1 MASRQEANR
10 DNLLMLA
17 SVAVFD
23 NYLDEYETMTE
34 EKEFSISREEM
45 DKRWQAVMRVYRKQ
59 EQKRNAKNLPRM
71 IWQKIIAFIT
81 ALSLL
86 GGGAFVT
93 VMATNPTIRE
103 MVLTDHGIVS
113 DLRFI
118 LSDEKGIRNTECPED
133 WTHKYYPAYIPERYT
148 FLQRTDDAI
157 VYIGPDDWLLNF
169 IILDPKSNHGI
180 DTEDME
186 PYETK
191 VHGYS
196 AILFAKEDDSE
207 SAILINFE
215 DCAVFVHGNV
225 TQNEMRDIADNIKI
239 KNWK

>member
-1 MASRQEANR
+1 MAYFLTYS
-10 DNLLMLA
+10 A
-17 SVAVFD
+17 SKTAV
-23 NYLDEYETMTE
+23 ETSAE
-34 EKEFSISREEM
+34 P
-45 DKRWQAVMRVYRKQ
+45 
-59 EQKRNAKNLPRM
+59 L
-71 IWQKIIAFIT
+71 
-81 ALSLL
+81 
-86 GGGAFVT
+86 
-93 VMATNPTIRE
+93 
-103 MVLTDHGIVS
+103 VL
-113 DLRFI
+113 
-118 LSDEKGIRNTECPED
+118 
-133 WTHKYYPAYIPERYT
+133 
-148 FLQRTDDAI
+148 
-157 VYIGPDDWLLNF
+157 LLNF

-180 DTEDME
+180 DTEDMK